1 MGVLCLRA
9 NMKINLQN
17 ILIIAVVILATLQV
31 QGLFRSSKPVQD
43 RSGEIKALEKVIEAK
58 ESERDIYR
66 AWKDETVA
74 LLQKRDSALKTE
86 YKTTVVKY
94 EKIPANIRNLSN
106 EELRRAV
113 ESY

>member
-1 MGVLCLRA
+1 MG
-9 NMKINLQN
+9 N
-17 ILIIAVVILATLQV
+17 ILSRIKFEHIVIA
-31 QGLFRSSKPVQD
+31 GLLIYLFIPKGGKQVQD
-43 RSGEIKALEKVIEAK
+43 RTGEIKALEKVIEAK

-113 ESY
+113 ENY